1 MGSWN
6 ETCMVTHLPIFAG
19 EPCLGVVL
27 MEASYWSAGCY
38 ATSEY
43 TPIFSVRG
51 EYDDYGGLADIKEES
66 QIMSVLRTLNPH
78 QLDDTGVLVP
88 AADLET
94 FHDFVEACQ
103 NGLFVK
109 QTRGVTSSG
118 KKQLRLK
125 VIYIKECVLQLAK
138 QNLEDR
144 YKEDPDLKEYVETSY
159 ASAEK
164 ATLAYTEAMANG
176 ETGGP
181 LFDKDWAVYEAINKL
196 FALFP
201 TSYPMV
207 TAKSFV
213 RDIWEKEWKRFL
225 PMYHELMQLTMLLGD
240 LRKNWSPTSGT
251 GSQEDVTP
259 IHRKYLKMWDQE
271 LTTLE
276 HRLDE

>member
-6 ETCMVTHLPIFAG
+6 ETCMVTNLPIFAG

-51 EYDDYGGLADIKEES
+51 EYDDYGGLENIKEEP
-66 QIMSVLRTLNPH
+66 QLMTILRTLNPH
-78 QLDDTGVLVP
+78 QLDDTGTLVP
-88 AADLET
+88 AADLDT

-125 VIYIKECVLQLAK
+125 AIYIKECVLQLAK
-138 QNLEDR
+138 QNLEER
-144 YKEDPDLKEYVETSY
+144 YKEDPNLKEYVETSF

-164 ATLAYTEAMANG
+164 ASLAYTEAMANG
-176 ETGGP
+176 ENGAQ
-181 LFDKDWAVYEAINKL
+181 LFDKHWAVSEAFYQF

-207 TAKSFV
+207 AAKFFV
-213 RDIWEKEWKRFL
+213 RAIWEKEWKRLL
-225 PMYHELMQLTMLLGD
+225 PMYYELIQLTMLLGD

-251 GSQEDVTP
+251 GSLEDVTP
-259 IHRKYLKMWDQE
+259 IHRRYLEMWEQE
-271 LTTLE
+271 LTNLE
-276 HRLDE
+276 HRLDD

>member
-6 ETCMVTHLPIFAG
+6 ETCMVTNLPIFAG

-51 EYDDYGGLADIKEES
+51 EYDDYGGLENIKEEP
-66 QIMSVLRTLNPH
+66 QLMTILRTLNPH
-78 QLDDTGVLVP
+78 QLDDTGALVP
-88 AADLET
+88 AADLNT

-109 QTRGVTSSG
+109 QTKGVTPCG

-125 VIYIKECVLQLAK
+125 VVYIKECILDLAK
-138 QNLEDR
+138 QNLEAR
-144 YKEDPDLKEYVETSY
+144 YEEDPGLKEYVEASY
-159 ASAEK
+159 VSAEK
-164 ATLAYTEAMANG
+164 TTLVYTEATASG
-176 ETGGP
+176 ETGAEIIDKHWA
-181 LFDKDWAVYEAINKL
+181 LFEAITKL
-196 FALFP
+196 FSLF
-201 TSYPMV
+201 TASYPNT

-213 RDIWEKEWKRFL
+213 RDIWETEWKQIL
-225 PMYHELMQLTMLLGD
+225 PMYHELMQLNMLLED
-240 LRKNWSPTSGT
+240 LRKNWNPTSGS

-259 IHRKYLKMWDQE
+259 IHRKYLEVWEEE
-271 LTTLE
+271 LTNLE
-276 HRLDE
+276 HRLDD